1 MSKAKEGAMASFSGR
16 RLFMTSSGLAA
27 ATLAIA
33 ASSVAVADAPPAV
46 ATSTA
51 TDGPDKAI
59 PIVSLDDVQAQ
70 AKLVLSPAS
79 YTFVANGAGD
89 QWTLE
94 ENRRAFKDYPILTHR
109 LRGVQAA
116 AIALETQLLGHTMP
130 SPLIVM
136 PMGLHLMVHRAAE
149 AATASGAGRAGVLY
163 TASGASNLPLEQIAK
178 ATSGPKWFQVY
189 FNGDAGITHDI
200 LLRARDAGYS
210 AIVLTAD
217 AIGPGTSDAFVAMG
231 NPFPPGMT
239 FGNND
244 PRYGG
249 RGSFLSQNTALK
261 MDDIGMIR
269 QLTGLPVV
277 VKGIMRP
284 LDATDAI
291 AAGAAAIQVSNHGGR
306 QIDGVPASISMLQDV
321 VDAVQGRVPV
331 IFDGGIRRGIDVFR
345 ALALGATAVG
355 VGRPVLFGAALGGA
369 GGVKSVLDHL
379 TAELHTAMLLGGV
392 QTTRE
397 IGRDNLLQ
405 HALHRKE
412 T

>member
-1 MSKAKEGAMASFSGR
+1 MASVSR
-16 RLFMTSSGLAA
+16 RRFVGSSVTAA
-27 ATLAIA
+27 AALTA
-33 ASSVAVADAPPAV
+33 ASGSPLSAKAQQPTTAPPQV
-46 ATSTA
+46 N
-51 TDGPDKAI
+51 GPDQPI
-59 PIVSLDDVQAQ
+59 NIVSLDEVQQ
-70 AKLVLSPAS
+70 RAKAILSPGS
-79 YTFVANGAGD
+79 YVFVANGAGD
-89 QWTLE
+89 QWTLG
-94 ENRRAFKDYPILTHR
+94 ENRRAFNDYPILTHR
-109 LRGVQAA
+109 LRGVQDS
-116 AIALETQLLGHTMP
+116 AITMATELLGHAMP
-130 SPLIVM
+130 SPLIVL
-136 PMGLHLMVHRAAE
+136 PMGLHIMVHKAAE
-149 AATASGAGRAGVLY
+149 AATAAGAGRAGTLY

-178 ATSGPKWFQVY
+178 ATTGPKWFQVY

-217 AIGPGTSDAFVAMG
+217 AIGPGTSEAFVAMG

-277 VKGIMRP
+277 VKGIMRAV
-284 LDATDAI
+284 DATDAI

-306 QIDGVPASISMLQDV
+306 QIDGVPSSISVLQEV
-321 VDAVQGRVPV
+321 VDAVQGRAPV

-355 VGRPVLFGAALGGA
+355 VGRPVLFGAALGGPA
-369 GGVKSVLDHL
+369 GVNSVIEHL
-379 TAELHTAMLLGGV
+379 TTELHKTMLLAGV
-392 QTTRE
+392 QSTKD
-397 IGRDNLLQ
+397 IGRDSVLPRS
-405 HALHRKE
+405 LHRQE

>member
-1 MSKAKEGAMASFSGR
+1 MQRLRPRPGR
-16 RLFMTSSGLAA
+16 
-27 ATLAIA
+27 
-33 ASSVAVADAPPAV
+33 
-46 ATSTA
+46 
-51 TDGPDKAI
+51 DGP
-59 PIVSLDDVQAQ
+59 
-70 AKLVLSPAS
+70 
-79 YTFVANGAGD
+79 
-89 QWTLE
+89 
-94 ENRRAFKDYPILTHR
+94 R
-109 LRGVQAA
+109 L
-116 AIALETQLLGHTMP
+116 
-130 SPLIVM
+130 
-136 PMGLHLMVHRAAE
+136 
-149 AATASGAGRAGVLY
+149 LY

-189 FNGDAGITHDI
+189 FNADAGITRDI

-217 AIGPGTSDAFVAMG
+217 AIGPGTSDAFMAMG
-231 NPFPPGMT
+231 NPFPAGMT

-249 RGSFLSQNTALK
+249 RGSFLAQNTALK

-284 LDATDAI
+284 VDATDAV

-306 QIDGVPASISMLQDV
+306 QIDGVPASISVLQEV
-321 VDAVQGRVPV
+321 VDAVQDRVPV
-331 IFDGGIRRGIDVFR
+331 IFDGGVRRGIDVFR

-369 GGVKSVLDHL
+369 GGVQSVLEHL
-379 TAELHTAMLLGGV
+379 TRELHQAMLLAGV
-392 QTTRE
+392 QTTRDV
-397 IGRDNLLQ
+397 GRDNLFAR
-405 HALHRKE
+405 ALPRKE

>member
-1 MSKAKEGAMASFSGR
+1 
-16 RLFMTSSGLAA
+16 MTSSGLAA
-27 ATLAIA
+27 ATLAVA
-33 ASSVAVADAPPAV
+33 ASSVAVAATPPV
-46 ATSTA
+46 ASTSTA
-51 TDGPDKAI
+51 TDDPDKAI
-59 PIVSLDDVQAQ
+59 SIVSLDDVQAQ
-70 AKLVLSPAS
+70 AKLVLSPAA

-89 QWTLE
+89 QWTLR
-94 ENRRAFKDYPILTHR
+94 ENRRAFNDYPILTHR

-116 AIALETQLLGHTMP
+116 AITMDTQLLGHAMAV
-130 SPLIVM
+130 PLIVM
-136 PMGLHLMVHRAAE
+136 PMGLHLMVHKAVE
-149 AATASGAGRAGVLY
+149 AATASGAGRAGVLF

-306 QIDGVPASISMLQDV
+306 QIDGVPASISLLQDV

-392 QTTRE
+392 QTTRA
-397 IGRDNLLQ
+397 IGRDSLLQ
-405 HALHRKE
+405 HALHQKE